1 MDAESHSPLYRYA
14 ALMVCV
20 ALSALT
26 VAGFLV
32 ARSAAHSAESRLLHE
47 RAAEVGALLTSSTDS
62 LETSLGLLGQSYASD
77 RRADAGFTASA
88 RSLLKG
94 GVTTVGVAEVA
105 ENSVVV
111 RSTTGQPLAGGTRLT
126 GARAA
131 LARRAAQTKDL
142 VSTLVKDPVSGHQ
155 SLMIAL
161 GRADGVVIFEDSPVD
176 PTRVVPSTPN
186 SPYRELNVVV
196 YVSPTPNPAELLL
209 TTTSK
214 VSLSG
219 MVDTRVVNVGADRWL
234 LMTSAKGWLGGSLAQ
249 SVAWIILAGGLVA
262 ALIASAV
269 VAMLTRR
276 RRYAMVL
283 VEQRTAELRGT
294 FADLETAREAADVA
308 NRSKSS
314 FLSRM
319 SHELRTPLNAVLGFA
334 QVLDLDD
341 LDSNQQEAVD
351 QILRGGKHLLGL
363 INEVL
368 DISRIET
375 GDLALSAES
384 VLVSDVVGET
394 VDLIRPLAEQRSIQI
409 HADHHVG
416 ENIHVF
422 ADRQRL
428 KQVLLNLLSNAV
440 KYNRLH
446 GSVTISCARPDP
458 TRLRI
463 RVADTG
469 PGIRGEQLG
478 KVFVPFE
485 RLGAER
491 TDIEGTGIGLALSRR
506 LAEAM
511 GGTVD
516 LESVPGEGSTFWIE
530 LPLVEGPLERYERL
544 QGDHPQ
550 SQAVSSTDERRQ
562 TLLYIEDNLANLKLV
577 QRVVAHRND
586 VDIIPAMQGRLGL
599 ELATEHQPALIL
611 LDLHLPDI
619 PGDQVLQELRSNSAT
634 ASIPVVVVSADAT
647 LGQQQRLLS
656 AGALAY
662 LTKPYEVQEL
672 LRIIDEALTR
682 SAGIREGLPTV

>member
-62 LETSLGLLGQSYASD
+62 LETSLGVLGQSYASD

-126 GARAA
+126 GARTA
-131 LARRAAQTKDL
+131 LARRAVQTKDL

-161 GRADGVVIFEDSPVD
+161 GRADGVVVFEDSPVD

-214 VSLSG
+214 LSLSG

-341 LDSNQQEAVD
+341 LDPNQQEAVD

-516 LESVPGEGSTFWIE
+516 LESVPGEGSTFWVE
-530 LPLVEGPLERYERL
+530 LPVVEGPLERYERL